1 MVVNENKMAFCE
13 KWKQMTDRN
22 GTSLAECAGIGLG
35 GVLPEGGKEKRLK
48 INRLKKFL
56 INL

>member
-22 GTSLAECAGIGLG
+22 GTSLAEGAEIGLG
-35 GVLPEGGKEKRLK
+35 RVLPEGEPEKRLR
-48 INRLKKFL
+48 INHLKKFL

>member
-1 MVVNENKMAFCE
+1 MVVTENKMAFCE

-22 GTSLAECAGIGLG
+22 GTSLAECAEIGLG
-35 GVLPEGGKEKRLK
+35 RVLPEGGKEKRLR
-48 INRLKKFL
+48 INHLKKFL